1 MAKRKAAK
9 KPSGAVV
16 HLSYSL
22 GFRGEGGSWMR
33 CGITLDEA
41 RTELREFRKRGRRI
55 GGWANV
61 EVIDG
66 FTFPACDC
74 VIVRNGL
81 VGDYLDSLS
90 GARFPKKKQGVT
102 P

>member
-1 MAKRKAAK
+1 MAKRKTAK

-16 HLSYSL
+16 RLSYSL
-22 GFRGEGGSWMR
+22 GYRGEGGYWSR
-33 CGITLDEA
+33 CNLTLEEA
-41 RTELREFRKRGRRI
+41 RAELRDFRKRSLKI
-55 GGWANV
+55 GGWASV

-66 FTFPACDC
+66 FTFPAHDC

-90 GARFPKKKQGVT
+90 GARFPKAKA

>member
-22 GFRGEGGSWMR
+22 GFRGEGGYWAR
-33 CGITLDEA
+33 CGLTLDEA
-41 RTELREFRKRGRRI
+41 RAELRLFRKHVRKV

-66 FTFPACDC
+66 FTFPAHDC

-81 VGDYLDSLS
+81 VGDYI
-90 GARFPKKKQGVT
+90 
-102 P
+102 